1 MPKFLNKYRLG
12 DQIGTGAGSK
22 IFLATDLLTGKP
34 CAIKHVVRNSADDD
48 KFIEQVEAEYEVCHS
63 LDDPALRKSYEIHRV
78 KKLFKTKEVYVAME
92 YVDGLAMETARPN
105 KLNTFLV
112 LFQRIAM
119 GLDAMHDAG
128 YVHADIKPSNI
139 MIGKGGVVKIIDFGQ
154 TCAMHHKKDRVQGT
168 PDYIAPEQVRRLQL
182 DRRTDVFNLGATMYW
197 VLTSEKYPT
206 AIRGAAERGSVN
218 LTSAEKPLAPIE
230 LNDKIPVALSTL
242 VMECCKENP
251 QDRPEDMK
259 QLAARLASVQR
270 LWNKQIEGATKQ
282 ETTAGG
288 NAANIKTPPDEPLA

>member
-1 MPKFLNKYRLG
+1 MPKFLNRYRLG

-34 CAIKHVVRNSADDD
+34 CAIKHVVRHSAEDD
-48 KFIEQVEAEYEVCHS
+48 KFIEQVEAEYAVSHA
-63 LDDPALRKSYEIHRV
+63 LDNPALRKSYAIYHV
-78 KKLFKTKEVYVAME
+78 KKFFKTKEIYVAME
-92 YVDGLAMETARPN
+92 YVEGLPMETARPN
-105 KLNTFLV
+105 RLNTFLV

-119 GLDAMHDAG
+119 GLDAMHEAG

-139 MIGKGGVVKIIDFGQ
+139 MIAKGGVVKIIDFGQ
-154 TCAMHHKKDRVQGT
+154 TCAMNHKKERVQGT

-206 AIRGAAERGSVN
+206 AIRAPAERGTVN
-218 LTSAEKPLAPIE
+218 LTSAKNPLAPVE
-230 LNDKIPVALSTL
+230 LNAKLPIPLSSL

-251 QDRPEDMK
+251 QERPDDMK
-259 QLAARLASVQR
+259 QLASRLASIQR
-270 LWNKQIEGATKQ
+270 LWNKQTEAAKLTSATSDN
-282 ETTAGG
+282 ETDEEALS
-288 NAANIKTPPDEPLA
+288 KEPLA